1 MTLNNYL
8 AQPLNTERI
17 PFMVKHYISA
27 LAMSLTLASCAS
39 ISKNVP
45 SKQTE
50 PKSPYLKNA
59 EVKTIWIPDRI
70 DGNRYEEGHFV
81 HLIDKQATWGG
92 Q

>member
-1 MTLNNYL
+1 MIKLIPRSLDIHL
-8 AQPLNTERI
+8 AFVILFIAISGCTSAIKNT
-17 PFMVKHYISA
+17 
-27 LAMSLTLASCAS
+27 
-39 ISKNVP
+39 P
-45 SKQTE
+45 SKQSE